1 MKDTLDRM
9 INESSELREKIDKLE
24 TFINSKT
31 IGEFAQLDPEI
42 QYAIRS
48 QRVHMIK
55 YERALNTCIDLLTE
69 EIKASKL

>member
-1 MKDTLDRM
+1 MKDILDRM

-31 IGEFAQLDPEI
+31 VGEFAQLDPEM

-48 QRVHMIK
+48 QRAHMIK
-55 YERALNTCIDLLTE
+55 YERALNKRIELITE
-69 EIKASKL
+69 EIKASNL